1 MWGAPGWYPQAVRSL
16 LDMPPGVRPRVLL
29 WHTEPLPLP
38 AGAGF
43 ARQRRSARE
52 LAKIALRDA
61 RVTDAQSN
69 LKRLVRLARD
79 RFPDLLVVPYAAS
92 AETLG
97 DHGLQAELVPIGSGP
112 RHCVDL
118 GLERDIDV
126 LFIGALDVPRRRR
139 LIRKLQRAG
148 LNVVAVGDWSNPELF
163 GKGRSRLLNRT
174 RILLNLARFPGQL
187 SGHRFVLGMGAGALV
202 LSEPV
207 YRPDP
212 FVPSEHYISA
222 PLEEIPGVAE
232 HFLAHESERLA
243 IAQRA
248 RAFVCETLTMHAGI
262 ESLAELLS
270 RDTPAR
276 ADLGRHPLP

>member
-1 MWGAPGWYPQAVRSL
+1 
-16 LDMPPGVRPRVLL
+16 
-29 WHTEPLPLP
+29 
-38 AGAGF
+38 
-43 ARQRRSARE
+43 
-52 LAKIALRDA
+52 
-61 RVTDAQSN
+61 VTDAQSN
-69 LKRLVRLARD
+69 LKRLVRLAQD
-79 RFPDLLVVPYAAS
+79 RFPDVLVVPYAAS

-97 DHGLQAELVPIGSGP
+97 DHGLQAELVPIGSGL

-139 LIRKLQRAG
+139 LIRKLQRTG

-207 YRPDP
+207 YRPA
-212 FVPSEHYISA
+212 PSFRRSTTSA
-222 PLEEIPGVAE
+222 LRSRRFPASPSTSSRTSRSVWRSRDG
-232 HFLAHESERLA
+232 
-243 IAQRA
+243 RA
-248 RAFVCETLTMHAGI
+248 RSSV
-262 ESLAELLS
+262 
-270 RDTPAR
+270 RP
-276 ADLGRHPLP
+276 